1 MRKRF
6 LSARGFTL
14 IEVLVAFVVV
24 TIGIAA
30 LLPMFSI
37 GMIADTYV
45 EDLTIALNLSQEK
58 MEEIRD
64 ASSYA
69 SIDSFAS
76 ARTNLSGD
84 FSGFE
89 RAVTVFSNPK
99 EVNVTVY
106 WTAKGDEQ
114 SISLATLFAD
124 YDY

>member
-1 MRKRF
+1 MRKNF
-6 LSARGFTL
+6 SQAGGFTL
-14 IEVLVAFVVV
+14 VEILITFVVV
-24 TIGIAA
+24 AIGISA

-37 GMIADTYV
+37 GMFADAYV

-76 ARTNLSGD
+76 ARTNVSGD
-84 FSGFE
+84 FAGFE
-89 RAVTVFSNPK
+89 RAVTVSSDPK

-106 WTAKGDEQ
+106 WAVKGDEQ